1 MNCRDGIFAPS
12 DFSVTSRCYL
22 SDAMNVADWLR
33 RCASAVSASQYEW
46 THLHVVG
53 TIVKCQPGTSAS
65 LEMKAGAIVKKNGK
79 KIKTRQQIKK
89 PVCQSSISDP
99 GAFPIQAG
107 AGIRSLCSN
116 ERSK

>member
-1 MNCRDGIFAPS
+1 
-12 DFSVTSRCYL
+12 
-22 SDAMNVADWLR
+22 
-33 RCASAVSASQYEW
+33 
-46 THLHVVG
+46 
-53 TIVKCQPGTSAS
+53 
-65 LEMKAGAIVKKNGK
+65 MKAGAIVKKNGK